1 MATNLT
7 VNFIGKNQLSKT
19 TAVASR
25 DLKKLGQTAKNV
37 GNTINR
43 SLGAVGLG
51 VGLAA
56 LTNGLK
62 NATKAA
68 SEDRK
73 SQGLLANALQKTVG
87 ATSQAVAGAEQ
98 YIKKTQLSTAVLDDE
113 LRPAL
118 ASAVRATGSLAG
130 GQRLLDIA
138 LDISAETGKDLGSV
152 TGSLSKA
159 YNGNTASLKKLI
171 PGIQLGAD
179 WMGEL
184 ESKFQGTAE
193 KAANLDPYKRL
204 EVIFADIQETVGNA
218 LLPSLEKFSEY
229 LTSPEGQQSV
239 KEIVESFVAMGKAIG
254 AVIDFLVKNADAVKA
269 VITSVVFLK
278 VSWAASTA
286 AVKLYTIMTGNAVKA
301 TKLLKTAL
309 ITTGIGAALVLLGQ
323 LAAGWIDAGEARD
336 EYFVN
341 DPMPENLEEMQNW
354 IKKNK
359 ANLLTDD
366 DIDQYMALGYDSYG
380 AYLQG
385 MYNAAVKETAKK
397 RKVAS
402 KMADLSKEIRSA
414 LESEMSKIKSTAEKF
429 RDSVGI
435 AFGLFG
441 DDEYAVFNVDVF
453 KEKLQRMVAAAK
465 GFAGNLARI
474 NKIDPSGSIANE
486 LIAMGPAE
494 GNIAAKG
501 LLASGQLKEIV
512 GLRTSLYGTGVS
524 AGAQSAIAGNA
535 TYEININKAVIS
547 ASDIIKEIRIF
558 EKKTGRKYLVN

>member
-138 LDISAETGKDLGSV
+138 LDVSAETGKDLGSI
-152 TGSLSKA
+152 TGALSKA

-269 VITSVVFLK
+269 VITSVIFLK

-385 MYNAAVKETAKK
+385 MYNAAVKEKAKK

-453 KEKLQRMVAAAK
+453 VGKLKRMVAAAK
-465 GFAGNLARI
+465 GFAQNLAKI